1 MKMKKTV
8 AGVLAGAMAVSAMA
22 AVVSADQDTIS
33 LTYDLKYYEEVVV
46 PGKVT
51 VKATLPV
58 STKNAYT
65 FTNMKDSGDLYF
77 ELTRDDGMW
86 AYNQGFDSATVSFGA
101 LDERD
106 VTSPKAITP
115 ITVAADW
122 GGATTF
128 HMAYSTTTAT
138 PTTGAQ
144 FEPFNLKRLTTGT
157 KEGTDY
163 TFNSITITAV
173 FKAASTVHEPTA
185 ETFAAALIGKSTLD
199 VDNASWRY
207 EWDSAVR
214 ATSMKIYHDWDS
226 MSAEAPTYDT
236 YLKNEKGFGGEAS
249 INGVAFASINPK
261 DVSFAGGEKT
271 EVIYPFRTQLNP
283 SSYQTGAGA
292 TLRSNDV
299 IFALS
304 DRKSEG
310 NRYNNPVAVINDA
323 IANGKNVTFT
333 FTAFSDYVVT
343 TNSLLVKH
351 EAGQPYIDGDKKYA
365 VGAAIGYNA
374 TGYEWNNGTYTQHL
388 YGTDNVTYTTPYGSV
403 GEVQYS
409 AYKAAGSYDYYGSY
423 SSAWAVNLL
432 TGGLTINNELTMQLN
447 DTDKFMWGEN
457 TLTFDWDTITEDG
470 KITNAKQFLTSMLL
484 YTPTDWYWDNLQV
497 TVVEGSEDVA
507 AAEGLEDDGLELDD
521 EEVIDEVEDI
531 EEVEDVEEVVEDVE
545 EPVVEEVVE
554 EAAPVEVAPSPKTGN
569 APVALAVIP
578 VALAAAAVVAKKRG

>member
-65 FTNMKDSGDLYF
+65 FTNMNEKGDLHF
-77 ELTRDDGMW
+77 ELTKTGGMW

-101 LDERD
+101 LNVQSPE
-106 VTSPKAITP
+106 SPKAITP
-115 ITVAADW
+115 ITVAADY
-122 GGATTF
+122 GSETGF
-128 HMAYSTTTAT
+128 HMAYSTTTAV

-144 FEPFNLKRLTTGT
+144 LEPFNKQTLETGIRGG
-157 KEGTDY
+157 KDY

-207 EWDSAVR
+207 EWDDAVR
-214 ATSMKIYHDWDS
+214 STSVAIYRDWDVNS
-226 MSAEAPTYDT
+226 FLQNDDGTQ
-236 YLKNEKGFGGEAS
+236 
-249 INGVAFASINPK
+249 AFASINPK

-388 YGTDNVTYTTPYGSV
+388 YGTDNVTYTTPYGPV

-521 EEVIDEVEDI
+521 EEVV
-531 EEVEDVEEVVEDVE
+531 EEVEDVEEVEEVEEPVEEVE

>member
-65 FTNMKDSGDLYF
+65 FTNMNEKGDLHF
-77 ELTRDDGMW
+77 ELTRTGGMW

-101 LDERD
+101 LNVQSPE
-106 VTSPKAITP
+106 SPKAITP
-115 ITVAADW
+115 ITVAADY
-122 GGATTF
+122 GSETGF
-128 HMAYSTTTAT
+128 HMAYSTTTAV

-144 FEPFNLKRLTTGT
+144 LEPFNKKTLETGIR
-157 KEGTDY
+157 GGSDY

-207 EWDSAVR
+207 EWDSEVR
-214 ATSMKIYHDWDS
+214 ATSVAIYRDWDVNS
-226 MSAEAPTYDT
+226 FLQNDDGTQ
-236 YLKNEKGFGGEAS
+236 
-249 INGVAFASINPK
+249 AFASINPK

-388 YGTDNVTYTTPYGSV
+388 YGTDNVTYTTPYGPV

-521 EEVIDEVEDI
+521 EEVVEDVEEVEDI
-531 EEVEDVEEVVEDVE
+531 EEVEEPVEEVE

>member
-65 FTNMKDSGDLYF
+65 FTDMNESGDLHF
-77 ELTRDDGMW
+77 ELTKTTGMW

-101 LDERD
+101 LNVQSPD
-106 VTSPKAITP
+106 SPKAITP

-122 GGATTF
+122 GSETGF
-128 HMAYSTTTAT
+128 HMAYSTTTSV

-144 FEPFNLKRLTTGT
+144 LEPFNKSTLETGT
-157 KEGTDY
+157 RDGSDY

-173 FKAASTVHEPTA
+173 FKAASTVYENTA
-185 ETFAAALIGKSTLD
+185 ESFAAALIGKEALE

-207 EWDSAVR
+207 EWDDAVR
-214 ATSMKIYHDWDS
+214 STSVAIYRDWDVN
-226 MSAEAPTYDT
+226 AFLQNDDGTQ
-236 YLKNEKGFGGEAS
+236 
-249 INGVAFASINPK
+249 AFASINPK

-388 YGTDNVTYTTPYGSV
+388 YGTDSVTYATPYGTV

-521 EEVIDEVEDI
+521 EEVIDEVDEFVD
-531 EEVEDVEEVVEDVE
+531 EEVEGDDFVEDEVE

>member
-22 AVVSADQDTIS
+22 TVVSADQDTIS

-65 FTNMKDSGDLYF
+65 FVGMNDSGDLHF

-101 LDERD
+101 LNVQSPE
-106 VTSPKAITP
+106 SPKAITP

-122 GGATTF
+122 GSATGF
-128 HMAYSTTTAT
+128 HMAYSTTTT
-138 PTTGAQ
+138 IPTTGAQ
-144 FEPFNLKRLTTGT
+144 LEPFNKQTLETGT
-157 KEGTDY
+157 RGGTDY

-173 FKAASTVHEPTA
+173 FKAASTVQEATA
-185 ETFAAALIGKSTLD
+185 ESFAAALIGTTALD

-207 EWDSAVR
+207 EWNDAVR
-214 ATSMKIYHDWDS
+214 ATSVEIYRDWDTT
-226 MSAEAPTYDT
+226 AFLQNDDGTQ
-236 YLKNEKGFGGEAS
+236 
-249 INGVAFASINPK
+249 AFASINPK

-283 SSYQTGAGA
+283 SSYQTGGGA

-299 IFALS
+299 IFALN

-310 NRYNNPVAVINDA
+310 NKYNNPVAVINDA

-351 EAGQPYIDGDKKYA
+351 EAGQAYIDGDKKYA

-388 YGTDNVTYTTPYGSV
+388 YGTDTVTYATPYGTV
-403 GEVQYS
+403 GETQYS

-432 TGGLTINNELTMQLN
+432 TGGLTVNNELTMQLN

-484 YTPTDWYWDNLQV
+484 YTPTDWYWDNLQI

-521 EEVIDEVEDI
+521 EEVIDEVDEFVD
-531 EEVEDVEEVVEDVE
+531 EDVEDDDFVEEEVD